1 MQGVGQLV
9 CRQLMAGLIAT
20 QGNAFSHQANA
31 LVTISRMMQR

>member
-9 CRQLMAGLIAT
+9 SRKLMADPIAT

-31 LVTISRMMQR
+31 LVTISRMVQR